1 MSVQSIER
9 AFVLLR
15 TIAQYPDG
23 ITVTDLA
30 RRTGL
35 HKSTVSRFITAL
47 EHENAIAR
55 VDNALFIG
63 TGIADLL
70 TDSLHTST
78 IAALAR
84 PYLELLAADFNET
97 VGIGVP
103 ESGCVHYIDQVTA
116 NQVIQVRN
124 WTGERFPYHTTS
136 SGKVFLAFA
145 PADDVERYLQE
156 PLVAFTPRTLVE
168 PDALRAQLVTIR
180 AHGYDWSVEEFTD
193 GLAVVSAPIFGSNGH
208 PVASIY
214 VCGPVF
220 RFPAEAQGKDLLAAL
235 LDACAQVSQLLGRAM
250 VRDGRATVPALAP

>member
-103 ESGCVHYIDQVTA
+103 EGDCVHYIDQVTA
-116 NQVIQVRN
+116 NQASGFPITQHHR
-124 WTGERFPYHTTS
+124 ERS
-136 SGKVFLAFA
+136 SWRLH
-145 PADDVERYLQE
+145 
-156 PLVAFTPRTLVE
+156 PRTTWRGISRSRWSHL
-168 PDALRAQLVTIR
+168 PRAR
-180 AHGYDWSVEEFTD
+180 WWSPTRY
-193 GLAVVSAPIFGSNGH
+193 APSW
-208 PVASIY
+208 
-214 VCGPVF
+214 
-220 RFPAEAQGKDLLAAL
+220 
-235 LDACAQVSQLLGRAM
+235 
-250 VRDGRATVPALAP
+250 

>member
-30 RRTGL
+30 RRTSL
-35 HKSTVSRFITAL
+35 PKSTVSRFIAAL
-47 EHENAIAR
+47 EQESAIAR

-70 TDSLHTST
+70 TNSLHTST

-84 PYLELLAADFNET
+84 PYLEALAAEFDET
-97 VGIGVP
+97 VGLGVP
-103 ESGCVHYIDQVTA
+103 EGPCVHYIDQITT
-116 NQVIQVRN
+116 NHVIQVRN
-124 WTGERFPYHTTS
+124 WTGERFPLHTTS

-145 PADDVERYLQE
+145 PRAEVDQYLDA
-156 PLVAFTPRTLVE
+156 PLVALTPRTVVQ
-168 PDALRAQLVTIR
+168 PAALRAQLAAIR
-180 AHGYDWSVEEFTD
+180 ARGYDWSVEEFTE
-193 GLAVVSAPIFGSNGH
+193 GLAVISAPIFGSDEC

-220 RFPAEAQGKDLLAAL
+220 RFPAEDESRAL
-235 LDACAQVSQLLGRAM
+235 IDAMLTACAAVSRLLGRAT
-250 VRDGRATVPALAP
+250 VRDGRTAIPALST